1 MSETFTKVRYGLVG
15 LLLLFCA
22 AVSAQTISG
31 NVKDANGE
39 PVIGATI
46 MEQGTQNG
54 TVTDFDGNFTLKLQK
69 GGNLNVSYVGMKSQ
83 VIKTAGKSSV
93 NVTLEDDNTTLNDIV
108 VVGYG
113 TMKKSDLTGSVSS
126 VNTEQLNAKG
136 AASALGNLQGATPGV
151 NISQTSGR
159 VGGDGFNIEIRG
171 KSSMNS
177 DTKPIYVVDGV
188 ICDDIEWLNPQDI
201 DKIDILK
208 DASSTAIY
216 GSRATAGV
224 VMVTTKAGTTV
235 KKDAKATISYDGYY
249 GWTKAV
255 RMPDFMTGDQFY
267 NWRLM
272 KFLVKADPNDTSAS
286 PAYLIGN
293 FDQPLLKVAD
303 GSYLLNTMRKNQDYF
318 DWPDFMTQGGSQQ
331 NHYLAVSGAAEKV
344 NYHFG
349 LGYNAEEGIYK
360 GDEKK
365 QFTFKGSV
373 DAQINKWLNAGFS
386 VNLANIKNKY
396 ANDYAVQEAFQM
408 VPFVSPYYRDDVYGY
423 QMPGSE
429 NIVTILDY
437 NEDGT
442 PVVPAGAEL
451 VTLHKKGDIVHRPAR
466 AAELGTTRRI
476 IDAQGVA
483 HAGAGQEFSG
493 NSVNPV
499 DIAKNTSEERNTYRA
514 LGNLYLEFKPMKGL
528 SFKTTFS
535 PNYRYYRHGYYYGY
549 RDYEDP
555 QYSADGVTYH
565 FYGDRQN
572 AATEESATYQTN
584 SSFSWTWDNV
594 LSYNTRIKD
603 KHSINAMALFSSQ
616 KNTVE
621 RTKVA
626 YTGSKASEEALLEG
640 TKWYNLNQGTYD
652 KENST
657 FSDHRGKNYYEDSMA
672 SWAMRLNYGYMDRY
686 LFTGTVRWDGSS
698 KFTKD
703 NRWGCFPSLAFA
715 WRMSEE
721 EFIKKIDWI
730 SNLKLRLSYGVT
742 GNCAG
747 VGEYE
752 TVSSVDGSAAYY
764 YPMGSTYY
772 NGMKAVG
779 VVDKN
784 IKWEKSHEFNIG
796 IDFGF
801 LNNRINGSIDWYTKK
816 SKDLLANVTL
826 PLEAGG
832 QTIYTNIGSVRNT
845 GIEFA
850 LTGVIIQN
858 KDWNWTVSTNWS
870 HNKNKVLE
878 TIGNGGNILS
888 GSVTKNYFVGESV
901 NNVYTWEIGGIVSD
915 RDMVVP
921 DNGRTAKAG
930 LTPGTVMKEYEYF
943 NKTDGLLEGQPYM
956 KDLDNDGEITDNDRK
971 TYRTDP
977 DWTGSLTSNLSW
989 KNWDLGISFYTKL
1002 GGYVYSTFMGTSDY
1016 FAYDGSPRGRQKF
1029 NLDYYI
1035 PAGTLIFCEGVNDD
1049 GSYINPVYQE
1059 TAHYGAYPFPNMGS
1073 ANEGV
1078 GAQFTKWDEAKGVEK
1093 VSYLKC
1099 KNITLGYT
1107 FPKKWLTSWG
1117 CSHLRLYFTVTNPFV
1132 FTKYKGYDPEWADA
1146 SLKQDGP
1153 STVTYQLGASIKF

>member
-22 AVSAQTISG
+22 AVQAQTISG

-69 GGNLNVSYVGMKSQ
+69 GGNINVSYVGMKSQ

-93 NVTLEDDNTTLNDIV
+93 SVILEDDNTTLNDLV

-224 VMVTTKAGTTV
+224 VMVTTKGGTTV

-249 GWTKAV
+249 GWVKAV
-255 RMPDFMTGDQFY
+255 RLPDFMNKDQFY
-267 NWRLM
+267 GWRIS
-272 KFLVKADPNDTSAS
+272 KFQANANDIAAN
-286 PAYLIGN
+286 PGYYLTN
-293 FDQPLLKVAD
+293 PSQTLLGMAD
-303 GSYLLNTMRKNQDYF
+303 GSYLLNTMKNSGESY
-318 DWPDFMTQGGSQQ
+318 DWPGMFLQGGSQQ
-331 NHYLAVSGAAEKV
+331 NHYLAVNGSADKV

-373 DAQINKWLNAGFS
+373 DTQINKWLNAGFS
-386 VNLANIKNKY
+386 VNLANIKNTY
-396 ANDYAVQEAFQM
+396 ANDFSVQEAFQM
-408 VPFVSPYYRDDVYGY
+408 NPYVSPYYRSDVYGY
-423 QMPGSE
+423 QYPGSD
-429 NIVTILDY
+429 NITTILDF

-442 PVVPAGAEL
+442 PVVPDGAEL
-451 VTLHKKGDIVHRPAR
+451 VTLHRKGEMSHRPAN
-466 AAELGTTRRI
+466 AAGLGTNRRI
-476 IDAQGVA
+476 IDADGTA
-483 HAGAGQEFSG
+483 HAGSGQEFSG
-493 NSVNPV
+493 NSVNPF
-499 DIAKNTSEERNTYRA
+499 DIAKNTDKERTTWRV
-514 LGNLYLEFKPMKGL
+514 LGNLYLDFKIMKGL

-535 PNYRYYRHGYYYGY
+535 PNYRYYRQGYYYGY
-549 RDYEDP
+549 TQYNDP
-555 QYSADGVTYH
+555 MYTDEGVKYH

-572 AATEESATYQTN
+572 AATETSATLDTYE
-584 SSFSWTWDNV
+584 SFSWTWDNV
-594 LSYNTRIKD
+594 LTYNTRIND
-603 KHSINAMALFSSQ
+603 KHSINAMGLFSSQ
-616 KNTVE
+616 KNKIE
-621 RTKVA
+621 KNGLA
-626 YTGSKASEEALLEG
+626 YTNVLEG
-640 TKWYNLNQGTYD
+640 TKWYALGKGTYD
-652 KENST
+652 ADNSDGTSYSENSMT
-657 FSDHRGKNYYEDSMA
+657 
-672 SWAMRLNYGYMDRY
+672 SWALRLNYGYMDRY
-686 LFTGTVRWDGSS
+686 LATATVRWDGSS
-698 KFTKD
+698 KFAKD
-703 NRWGCFPSLAFA
+703 NRWGCFPSFAFA
-715 WRMSEE
+715 WRASEE

-742 GNCAG
+742 GNNAG
-747 VGEYE
+747 VGNYA
-752 TVSSVDGSAAYY
+752 TSTGLSSDIYY

-772 NGMKAVG
+772 QGMKAVG
-779 VVDKN
+779 VVDKD

-796 IDFGF
+796 LDFGF

-816 SKDLLANVTL
+816 SKDLLAYITL

-832 QTIYTNIGSVRNT
+832 QKIYTNIGSVRNT
-845 GIEFA
+845 GIELS

-858 KDWNWTVSTNWS
+858 KDWNWTVSTNWA
-870 HNKNKVLE
+870 HNKNEVLE

-888 GSVTKNYFVGESV
+888 GSVTENYFVGKSV
-901 NNVYTWEIGGIVSD
+901 NNIYTYEIGGIVSD

-921 DNGRTAKAG
+921 DNGRTRKAN
-930 LTPGTVMKEYEYF
+930 LVPGTVMKEYDYY
-943 NKTDGLLEGQPYM
+943 NKTDGLFEGQPYM
-956 KDLDNDGEITDNDRK
+956 SDVNDDGVITDADRK
-971 TYRTDP
+971 VYDADP
-977 DWTGSLTSNLSW
+977 NWTGSLTSNLTW
-989 KNWDLGISFYTKL
+989 KNWDFGVSFYTKL
-1002 GGYVYSTFMGTSDY
+1002 GGYVYSSFYGSSDY
-1016 FAYDGSPRGRQKF
+1016 FNYSDRGRQKF
-1029 NLDYYI
+1029 AMDYYI
-1035 PAGTLIFCEGVNDD
+1035 PAGTLIYCEGTNAD
-1049 GSYINPVYQE
+1049 GSYINPKYQE
-1059 TAHYGAYPFPNMGS
+1059 TTHYGEFPFPNCGTT
-1073 ANEGV
+1073 NNGV
-1078 GAQFTKWDEAKGVEK
+1078 GASYTLWNEAKGLQQ

-1107 FPKKWLTSWG
+1107 FPKQWLTPWG

-1132 FTKYKGYDPEWADA
+1132 ITGYKGYDPEWAGA
-1146 SLKQDGP
+1146 TLKQDGP
-1153 STVTYQLGASIKF
+1153 STVTYQVGASIKF